1 MAEKQTTT
9 DEDPDSMIFCDNHPD
24 IAAID
29 TCSVCGK
36 AICYR
41 CSKQAAGV
49 TICGFKC
56 GLKALVR
63 SFSAAASRR
72 FGKKP
77 GRKRKRRRPWTR
89 QPARVALDTLLGLGL
104 LFAVVRLWTLGRE
117 LKSVAGTG
125 ADVPV
130 AAVADTSGRP
140 VEAVFRPTQAGM
152 VTSNVIDVSGAA
164 EDGRIVSLIV
174 DGKPVAA
181 ELAQDGKFSFERIKL
196 KRGATRIEVRAL
208 SINGD
213 VSVLQVMTLA
223 TAAPTAA
230 VLSRDFSRGPLGRKE
245 VAFTFD
251 GGSSDNAAGSIL
263 DALKKTGTRATFFL
277 TGEFIEKHQKTTR
290 RIVAEGHDVGNHTWK
305 HPHLTTYAEDRRQT
319 TRPGITAG
327 RIREELLKT
336 ASLFRSVTGRDL
348 SPVWRAP
355 YGETNAEILR
365 WAADAGFRHVGWT
378 TGKGWAGTMDTMDWV
393 ADRKSKAYHSA
404 GEVEDKILRFAESG
418 KNGANGAVI
427 LMHLGTER
435 RDDFPHERLES
446 IIGGLTRMGYKPV
459 RVSEMMT
466 AADAEPVRSVAAAPS
481 APQTDPRAESAA
493 AGGVPIAK

>member
-1 MAEKQTTT
+1 
-9 DEDPDSMIFCDNHPD
+9 MIFCDNHPD

-41 CSKQAAGV
+41 CSKQSAGV
-49 TICGFKC
+49 TVC
-56 GLKALVR
+56 GLRCGARALAR
-63 SFSAAASRR
+63 TLAAAAGRR
-72 FGKKP
+72 FAKKP
-77 GRKRKRRRPWTR
+77 GRKRKSRRAWRS
-89 QPARVALDTLLGLGL
+89 QPARIALDTLLGLGL
-104 LFAVVRLWTLGRE
+104 LFAVVRIWTLGRE
-117 LKSVAGTG
+117 LKSVTG
-125 ADVPV
+125 GEPEAWTAV
-130 AAVADTSGRP
+130 AADTSGRP
-140 VEAVFRPTQAGM
+140 VETVFRPTQAGM
-152 VTSNVIDVSGAA
+152 VTSNVIDVTGAA

-181 ELAQDGKFSFERIKL
+181 ALAEDGRFSFERVKL
-196 KRGATRIEVRAL
+196 KRGVTRIEVRAL

-223 TAAPTAA
+223 YAAPTPAA
-230 VLSRDFSRGPLGRKE
+230 LFRDFSRGSTARKE

-251 GGSSDNAAGSIL
+251 GGSSDNAAGPIL

-277 TGEFIEKHQKTTR
+277 TGEFIEKHQKMVR
-290 RIVAEGHDVGNHTWK
+290 RIVAEGHDVGNHTWR
-305 HPHLTTYAEDRRQT
+305 HPHLTTYAEDRKQT

-327 RIREELLKT
+327 RMRDELLKT

-355 YGETNAEILR
+355 YGEFNAEILR

-378 TGKGWAGTMDTMDWV
+378 TGRGWAETMDTMDWV

-404 GEVEDKILRFAESG
+404 EEVEDKILRFAETG

-435 RDDFPHERLES
+435 RDDKPHEKLES
-446 IIGGLTRMGYKPV
+446 IIEGLNRLGYKPV

-466 AADAEPVRSVAAAPS
+466 AVDAEPVRPVAAAS
-481 APQTDPRAESAA
+481 NAPQAASQAEPTA
-493 AGGVPIAK
+493 AGGLPIAK

>member
-1 MAEKQTTT
+1 MAEKQITT
-9 DEDPDSMIFCDNHPD
+9 DEEPDSMVFCDNHPD

-49 TICGFKC
+49 TVC
-56 GLKALVR
+56 GLRCGARALLR
-63 SFSAAASRR
+63 ALAAAAGRL
-72 FGKKP
+72 FAKKP
-77 GRKRKRRRPWTR
+77 GRKRKRRSAWTR
-89 QPARVALDTLLGLGL
+89 QPARVGLDTLLGLGL
-104 LFAVVRLWTLGRE
+104 LFAVVRVWTLGRE
-117 LKSVAGTG
+117 LKSVTGAG
-125 ADVPV
+125 ADVP
-130 AAVADTSGRP
+130 AAAAADTSGRP
-140 VEAVFRPTQAGM
+140 VESVFRPTQAGM
-152 VTSNVIDVSGAA
+152 VTSNVIDVTGAA

-181 ELAQDGKFSFERIKL
+181 ELAQDGRFSFERVRL
-196 KRGATRIEVRAL
+196 KRGVTRIEVRAL

-223 TAAPTAA
+223 TAAPTVT
-230 VLSRDFSRGPLGRKE
+230 VLSRDFSRGPLSRKE

-263 DALKKTGTRATFFL
+263 DALRKTGTRATFFL
-277 TGEFIEKHQKTTR
+277 TGEFIEKHPKTAR

-305 HPHLTTYAEDRRQT
+305 HPHLTTYAEDRKQT
-319 TRPGITAG
+319 TRPGITAE
-327 RIREELLKT
+327 RMREELLKT

-355 YGETNAEILR
+355 YGEFNAEILR

-378 TGKGWAGTMDTMDWV
+378 TGRGWAETMDTMDWV
-393 ADRKSKAYHSA
+393 TDRKSKAYHSA
-404 GEVEDKILRFAESG
+404 EEVEDKILRFAETG

-435 RDDFPHERLES
+435 RDDKPHERLES
-446 IIGGLTRMGYKPV
+446 IIGGLNRLGYKPV

-466 AADAEPVRSVAAAPS
+466 HADAEPARSVAAASS
-481 APQTDPRAESAA
+481 ATDAQKAEPAE